1 MVTKS
6 KNGKLDLDGAGI
18 QKKIKTNQ
26 PNDISEPKTSA
37 ESDDSP
43 PEDKYLKE
51 ESNADLREALEE
63 MQRELNAR
71 MDQINVACVMYRPLP
86 ASSKIID
93 SFLHFVQFS
102 AVAPRAETVFQ

>member
-71 MDQINVACVMYRPLP
+71 MDQINVACVVSEANLKGDITYVNDLLCEV
-86 ASSKIID
+86 SG
-93 SFLHFVQFS
+93 
-102 AVAPRAETVFQ
+102 